1 MHFRFKIGS
10 SLAIP
15 LGRDKH
21 AGASRQCNIIHIV
34 PLDPAQRAGLAGHV
48 PVRLQI
54 VGNNIDTRMVAAGFS
69 LRKKDAT

>member
-54 VGNNIDTRMVAAGFS
+54 VGNSIDTRMVAAPAC
-69 LRKKDAT
+69 R

>member
-54 VGNNIDTRMVAAGFS
+54 VGNNIDTRMVAAG
-69 LRKKDAT
+69 LRRELSRTL